1 MSVTVG
7 DRIKQVRESK
17 GMTQGELGKS
27 CGVTKQ
33 TIFKYENNIITNI
46 PLDRLEMIA
55 DALVVSSAYLMGW
68 SDSMDRAVKKE
79 LPPGVLPLPEMKEWP
94 VIGATACGDPIHREV
109 FDETVWAPVDI
120 NAEAVFRCDGDSMIN
135 ARIFDGDLVFI
146 NTSLQVDDGQIGL
159 VRIGE
164 EYTLKRVYRGDGF
177 LQLVAENPAYPP
189 RVVSGAELEDTEI
202 VGKAVYFMSRV
213 I

>member
-1 MSVTVG
+1 MSEISARLLDIIALRGVSYG
-7 DRIKQVRESK
+7 DLAKATEIPKSALQRYA
-17 GMTQGELGKS
+17 TGETEK
-27 CGVTKQ
+27 
-33 TIFKYENNIITNI
+33 I
-46 PLDRLEMIA
+46 PIDRLETIA
-55 DALVVSSAYLMGW
+55 DALNVSTAYLMGW
-68 SDSMDRAVKKE
+68 ADNMERNVKKK

-109 FDETVWAPVDI
+109 FDETVWAPTDI

-146 NTSLQVDDGQIGL
+146 NTSLQVDDGQIAL

-164 EYTLKRVYRGDGF
+164 EYTLKRVYRGEGV
-177 LQLVAENPAYPP
+177 LQLVAENPAYPI
-189 RVVSGAELEDTEI
+189 RVISGTDLEDTEI

>member
-1 MSVTVG
+1 MPLFFG
-7 DRIKQVRESK
+7 DKIREARRAA
-17 GMTQGELGKS
+17 GLTQRQLADKI
-27 CGVTKQ
+27 GVTNTSISNWEKNLSRPDPD
-33 TIFKYENNIITNI
+33 TIQNLCWALNIQPN
-46 PLDRLEMIA
+46 
-55 DALVVSSAYLMGW
+55 YLFGE
-68 SDSMDRAVKKE
+68 STEKKE
-79 LPPGVLPLPEMKEWP
+79 LPSGVLPLPEMKEWP

-146 NTSLQVDDGQIGL
+146 NTKLQVDDGQIAL
-159 VRIGE
+159 VRIGD
-164 EYTLKRVYRGDGF
+164 EYTLKRIYRGGGA
-177 LQLVAENPAYPP
+177 LQLVSENPTYPM
-189 RVVSGAELEDTEI
+189 RIISGPELEDTEI

>member
-1 MSVTVG
+1 MPLFFGDKIREARKAAGLTQRQLADKINVTNTSISNWEKNLSRPDPDTIQNLCWALNV
-7 DRIKQVRESK
+7 QPNYLF
-17 GMTQGELGKS
+17 GEN
-27 CGVTKQ
+27 
-33 TIFKYENNIITNI
+33 E
-46 PLDRLEMIA
+46 A
-55 DALVVSSAYLMGW
+55 
-68 SDSMDRAVKKE
+68 KKE

-109 FDETVWAPVDI
+109 FDETVWAPMDI

-146 NTSLQVDDGQIGL
+146 NTSLQVDDGQIAL

-164 EYTLKRVYRGDGF
+164 EYTLKRIYRGEGV
-177 LQLVAENPAYPP
+177 LQLVAENPAYPI
-189 RVVSGAELEDTEI
+189 RVISGTDLEDTEI

>member
-17 GMTQGELGKS
+17 GMTQGELGKA

-33 TIFKYENNIITNI
+33 TIFKYESNIITNI
-46 PLDRLEMIA
+46 PLDRLAKIA

-68 SDSMDRAVKKE
+68 SDSIDRAAKKE
-79 LPPGVLPLPEMKEWP
+79 LPLPEMKEWP

-120 NAEAVFRCDGDSMIN
+120 NAEAVYRCDGDSMIN

-146 NTSLQVDDGQIGL
+146 NTELQVDDGQIAL

-164 EYTLKRVYRGDGF
+164 EYTLKRVYRGEGV
-177 LQLVAENPAYPP
+177 LQLVSENPAYPI
-189 RVVSGAELEDTEI
+189 RVISDTDLEDTEI

>member
-17 GMTQGELGKS
+17 GMTQEELGKA

-46 PLDRLEMIA
+46 PLDRLEMMA

-68 SDSMDRAVKKE
+68 SDSTERKE
-79 LPPGVLPLPEMKEWP
+79 LPPGVLPMPKMKEWP
-94 VIGATACGDPIHREV
+94 VIGATACGDPIHREL
-109 FDETVWAPVDI
+109 FDEMVIAPEDI
-120 NAEAVFRCDGDSMIN
+120 NADAVFRCDGDSMIN
-135 ARIFDGDLVFI
+135 ARIFDQDLVFI
-146 NTSLQVDDGQIGL
+146 NTELQVDDGQIAL
-159 VRIGE
+159 VRIDE
-164 EYTLKRVYRGDGF
+164 EYTLKRVYLGEGF

-189 RVVSGAELEDTEI
+189 RVISGADLEDTEI